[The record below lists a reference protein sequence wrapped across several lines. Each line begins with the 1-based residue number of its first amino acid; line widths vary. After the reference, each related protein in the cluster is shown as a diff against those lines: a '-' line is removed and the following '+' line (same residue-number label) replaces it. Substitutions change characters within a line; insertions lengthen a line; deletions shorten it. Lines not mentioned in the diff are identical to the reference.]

1 MMDNV
6 TGLNEFTNSIET
18 LKLQLHESLPQIVLA
33 AANIVFDEISG
44 RIPHD
49 TGDLA
54 GHLDETENNPGNA
67 SFVTVEIGQ
76 SGPGGIEH
84 KGIFL
89 EYGTSKMAARPF
101 FRPGVDASREKA
113 EQLLQ
118 SRILKV
124 IDQ

>member
-6 TGLNEFTNSIET
+6 TGLDEFTNSIEA

-33 AANIVFDEISG
+33 AANIVFDEING
-44 RIPHD
+44 RIPRD

-54 GHLDETENNPGNA
+54 GHLDESQNGA
-67 SFVTVEIGQ
+67 GAVAYVTIQVGQ
-76 SGPGGIEH
+76 SGPGGNER

>member
-1 MMDNV
+1 MDNV
-6 TGLNEFTNSIET
+6 TGLDDFMASIADLNST
-18 LKLQLHESLPQIVLA
+18 LQEMLPEIVSA

-44 RIPHD
+44 RIPRD

-54 GHLDETENNPGNA
+54 GHLDESENNPGTA
-67 SFVTVEIGQ
+67 AFVTVEIGQ
-76 SGPGGIEH
+76 SAPGGIEH

-89 EYGTSKMAARPF
+89 EYGTSKMAAKPF
-101 FRPGVDASREKA
+101 FRPGVDASRGKV
-113 EQLLQ
+113 EQLMH